1 MAWLPCHG
9 WEVCEQPGDYQA
21 ETNSLSDQICSG
33 KGVRYNREFKISVF
47 VIWLLPDDRPVAMAT
62 GVHVQG
68 GGGSWLA
75 RVKPEKHVEDV

>member
-1 MAWLPCHG
+1 MNNQG
-9 WEVCEQPGDYQA
+9 IIRRR
-21 ETNSLSDQICSG
+21 QIRYRIKFVRG